1 MWNTAGV
8 TSALSSWHNPP
19 LEGKG
24 GPVVGMGENGV
35 RMPQFKAQR
44 ITEVGKELQA
54 HQIQPPTIS
63 PRSQELGTGNTNAKF
78 PQENLPHRCILRA
91 SYFASSY
98 PMENAR
104 EALSIITISP
114 LEKLGCVIAVAQLS

>member
-1 MWNTAGV
+1 M
-8 TSALSSWHNPP
+8 SALSSWDNPS
-19 LEGKG
+19 LELKGGLVVGKG
-24 GPVVGMGENGV
+24 GNGV
-35 RMPQFKAQR
+35 RMLQLRAQESLKLGKNSKIIKSNPQPS
-44 ITEVGKELQA
+44 LL
-54 HQIQPPTIS
+54 
-63 PRSQELGTGNTNAKF
+63 RSQNLGTGNSNANS

-104 EALSIITISP
+104 EALSVITILP